1 MLKQIHLIINK
12 PGVLAENLWWK
23 LDLFSAPA
31 LKAVCF
37 VMMSFYLAHP
47 SICLSI
53 TWRFICIQHEP
64 DEGGSQNVVDKFMY
78 VCTEVMNK
86 KWADGKHP
94 LREPIIIFSS
104 CPSHLLP
111 FSNHWKEKTA
121 RIVPSIV
128 SPATEACT
136 LPPPATSHRC
146 CPSSHP
152 PRPRLQIRPTI
163 LGRKNQILLKSG
175 PSPGACM
182 KIDVSSTLAPV
193 LPGPHLGAPTL
204 SWGLLRIDCQCVN
217 RREVNPGERWQH
229 LRAVIESAGH
239 SWRLCSVISLGGV
252 G

>member
-1 MLKQIHLIINK
+1 MEIGFVFCSSPESSMFCDDVLLSGPPLYQSVSHLEIY
-12 PGVLAENLWWK
+12 LH
-23 LDLFSAPA
+23 SAWA
-31 LKAVCF
+31 R
-37 VMMSFYLAHP
+37 
-47 SICLSI
+47 
-53 TWRFICIQHEP
+53 WRWQAKWCCKI
-64 DEGGSQNVVDKFMY
+64 Y
-78 VCTEVMNK
+78 VCVHTSGEQNQ
-86 KWADGKHP
+86 ADGKHP
-94 LREPIIIFSS
+94 IGEPIIIFSS

-121 RIVPSIV
+121 RIVPSIA

-136 LPPPATSHRC
+136 LPPPATAHRC
-146 CPSSHP
+146 CPSSRP

-217 RREVNPGERWQH
+217 RREMNPGERWQH
-229 LRAVIESAGH
+229 LRAVIESARY
-239 SWRLCSVISLGGV
+239 SLRLCSVISLGGV